1 MVVVE
6 GVMPYNT
13 NEGQIVIDLSTNQE
27 NLDFIEIQNCEPVE
41 YSDKYVPSK
50 YGIIFKEKIVV
61 QPQEHTAVSLNIR
74 LMKGG
79 VDFQDLGLL
88 KYYTFTIYDNGL
100 PFYIKKGYNQIN
112 LSHFLFRSNAGL
124 PDGPS

>member
-1 MVVVE
+1 M
-6 GVMPYNT
+6 
-13 NEGQIVIDLSTNQE
+13 
-27 NLDFIEIQNCEPVE
+27 
-41 YSDKYVPSK
+41 PSK

-88 KYYTFTIYDNGL
+88 KYYTFSILDNGVQI
-100 PFYIKKGYNQIN
+100 YSKKGYNQVN

-124 PDGPS
+124 PDGPSQNGEEVKHNYVI

>member
-1 MVVVE
+1 MKE
-6 GVMPYNT
+6 FFKIEHFYLIQKFLGC
-13 NEGQIVIDLSTNQE
+13 I
-27 NLDFIEIQNCEPVE
+27 LDFIEIQNCEPVE

-79 VDFQDLGLL
+79 VDF
-88 KYYTFTIYDNGL
+88 
-100 PFYIKKGYNQIN
+100 
-112 LSHFLFRSNAGL
+112 
-124 PDGPS
+124 